1 MVGNTVRVTRPSR
14 SSPRSVRVSI
24 RCEMPPTMRLISLKR
39 RGPLP
44 SSMMTNTLHLSPT
57 RASIDATPR
66 QSLSRCAL
74 GGRTGTLMCS
84 GFNDVLRLQK
94 MCVLAGIAG
103 SHSYS
108 LSYKLIPRVNAMKLL
123 HIDSSVLGPHSVS
136 RQVSAA
142 IVDRLRQATPGLEV
156 VYRDLTSTP
165 LAHLSGSHLA
175 AGQGAVPEA
184 ALQQDLAAGQAVLD
198 EFLPADI
205 VVLRAPMYNF
215 TIPSQLKA
223 WIDRVLVAG
232 KTFKYGAQGAEGL
245 AGNKRVIVA
254 ISRGGF
260 YGAGTPAAVGEHLET
275 DLRLVVGV

>member
-1 MVGNTVRVTRPSR
+1 
-14 SSPRSVRVSI
+14 
-24 RCEMPPTMRLISLKR
+24 
-39 RGPLP
+39 
-44 SSMMTNTLHLSPT
+44 
-57 RASIDATPR
+57 
-66 QSLSRCAL
+66 
-74 GGRTGTLMCS
+74 
-84 GFNDVLRLQK
+84 
-94 MCVLAGIAG
+94 
-103 SHSYS
+103 
-108 LSYKLIPRVNAMKLL
+108 MKLL

-142 IVDRLRQATPGLEV
+142 IVERLRRTTPGLEV

-175 AGQGAVPEA
+175 VAQGAAPEA

-198 EFLPADI
+198 EFLAAGI
-205 VVLRAPMYNF
+205 VVLGAPMYNF

-223 WIDRVLVAG
+223 WIDRILVAG

-260 YGAGTPAAVGEHLET
+260 YGAGTPTATLEHLESY
-275 DLRLVVGV
+275 LRGIFGFIGITNPEFIFADGIQVGPEHREQALASALLAATNLRAA